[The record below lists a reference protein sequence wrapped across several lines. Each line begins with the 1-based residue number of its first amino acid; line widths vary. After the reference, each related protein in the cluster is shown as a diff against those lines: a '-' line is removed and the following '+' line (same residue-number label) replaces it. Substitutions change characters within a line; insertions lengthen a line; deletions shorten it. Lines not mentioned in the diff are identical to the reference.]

1 MEMIGQLLD
10 RRYRIVQVLSS
21 GAFGQTY
28 LSADTRRPGHPQCVV
43 KQLRPPNNNSNT
55 LKTAL
60 RLFRQEAEILERLGK
75 HDQIPQLLAYFEDH
89 NQFYL
94 IEEFV
99 SGQPLMKELVPGVPW
114 SEEQVILLIEDILE
128 ILVFVHDNQVILRD
142 VNPSNLIRRKSDKKL
157 VLIDFGSVKEVSSRL
172 ADGNGQ
178 GLRTIATGTP
188 FYMPIEQFQGH
199 PQYNSDIYAVGMIA
213 IQAITGLEA
222 SDLPKLQDPN
232 LSSTGEPSWQ
242 SYAKVSAGLTQ
253 VIDRMVHPYYSKRY
267 LTVIDVLDDL
277 RKATGRSGFNINK
290 LKSFPIYQE
299 EKKPIPWPKIIA
311 ITTTGLVSLIVIF
324 GLLQVLN
331 RPDPVKAENALK
343 RGVEKVNQGDPKGAI
358 RAFNQAIKFNPNN
371 PEAYHKRA
379 NAYYDLKEY
388 EQALA
393 DYTKAIELNP
403 KYVNAYFN
411 RGLTRYDMSDLSGAL
426 ADFNQVLK
434 QEPQDGDAFYKRGL
448 IHYDLEDYTAAI
460 NDYNTVL
467 RLQPKESKVYR
478 ARGTALV
485 KSGDLQAGMA
495 DYTEA
500 IRLEPKNPIG
510 YYDRGRARFHLGD
523 YQGALADYNT
533 VLQIDPNNSEAYAN
547 RCSVYINLWDYDQAI
562 KDCTEA
568 INRTPNEVAYNNR
581 CIANLN
587 LKDYPKAIEDCSKAI
602 EIKGD
607 DYKAYSNRGLARSAA
622 QDYEGA
628 IADYTQ
634 GININ
639 PNDAEAYGNRAQV
652 HVRMKNY
659 DKAIA
664 DYAQA
669 IRLKPN
675 YAAAYYGRGLVR
687 VEIGDKSGAIS
698 DFEQAGKLYLEQ
710 GLTGGYKDAQFQI
723 KRLQSGS

>member
-28 LSADTRRPGHPQCVV
+28 LAADTRRPGHPQCVV
-43 KQLRPPNNNSNT
+43 KQLRPPSNNSNI

-60 RLFRQEAEILERLGK
+60 RLFRQEAEILERLGR

-99 SGQPLMKELVPGVPW
+99 SGHPLMKELIPGNPW
-114 SEEQVILLIEDILE
+114 SEEKVILLIEDILE
-128 ILVFVHDNQVILRD
+128 ILVFVHQNQVIHRD
-142 VNPSNLIRRKSDKKL
+142 VNPSNLIRRKSDDKL
-157 VLIDFGSVKEVSSRL
+157 VLIDFGSVKESSSRL

-188 FYMPIEQFQGH
+188 SYMPIEQFQGH

-222 SDLPKLQDPN
+222 SDLPKLQDPG
-232 LSSTGEPSWQ
+232 LSNNGESSWRN
-242 SYAKVSAGLTQ
+242 YAKVTTGLAH
-253 VIDRMVHPYYSKRY
+253 VIDKMVHPYYSKRY
-267 LTVIDVLDDL
+267 ATVIDVLDDL

-290 LKSFPIYQE
+290 LKNFPVYPE
-299 EKKPIPWPKIIA
+299 EKKPIPWGKIVA
-311 ITTTGLVSLIVIF
+311 ITTTGLVGLIVIF
-324 GLLQVLN
+324 GVVQVLN
-331 RPDPVKAENALK
+331 HPDPIKAQNALK
-343 RGVEKVNQGDPKGAI
+343 KGIERAEKDDQKGAI
-358 RAFNQAIKFNPNN
+358 RAFNQAIKLNPNH
-371 PEAYHKRA
+371 PESYQKRG
-379 NAYYDLKEY
+379 NAYYDLNEY
-388 EQALA
+388 DQALA

-403 KYVNAYFN
+403 NYTNAYFN
-411 RGLTRYDMSDLSGAL
+411 RGLTRYDLKDLSGAL
-426 ADFNQVLK
+426 ADFNQVIKL
-434 QEPQDGDAFYKRGL
+434 QPQDGDAFYKRGL
-448 IHYDLEDYTAAI
+448 VYYDLEDYDKAI
-460 NDYNTVL
+460 QDYNTVL
-467 RLQPKESKVYR
+467 RLQPGQSKAYR
-478 ARGTALV
+478 ARGTARV
-485 KSGDLQAGMA
+485 KSGDLQGGMA

-500 IRLEPKNPIG
+500 ILLEPKNPIG

-523 YQGALADYNT
+523 YQGALADYNI
-533 VLQIDPNNSEAYAN
+533 VLELDPNNSDAYAN
-547 RCSVYINLWDYDQAI
+547 RCSIHINLWDYNQAI
-562 KDCTEA
+562 TDCTEA

-581 CIANLN
+581 CIAYLN
-587 LKDYPKAIEDCSKAI
+587 LKDYQKAIQDCSKAI
-602 EIKGD
+602 EIKRD
-607 DYKAYSNRGLARSAA
+607 DYKAYSNRGLARFGA
-622 QDYEGA
+622 QDYEGS
-628 IADYTQ
+628 IADYTS

-652 HVRMKNY
+652 YVKLKNY
-659 DKAIA
+659 DQAIA

-675 YAAAYYGRGLVR
+675 YAAGYYGRGLVR
-687 VEIGDKSGAIS
+687 VEMGDKTGAIS

-723 KRLQSGS
+723 KQLQ